1 MPTLR
6 SPEDTKL
13 MAEGKHLGAEL
24 GVGAGADQ
32 DEVDDEEDQL
42 VGEAEKHARG
52 KRPAAT
58 TIRGRRP
65 LAQLRGLPRAA
76 FRGAQWN
83 GR

>member
-1 MPTLR
+1 
-6 SPEDTKL
+6 

-32 DEVDDEEDQL
+32 DQVDHEEDEL

-52 KRPAAT
+52 TRPAAT

-76 FRGAQWN
+76 FGGAQWN